1 MASDTQDPGVGADAP
16 WAEGGLE
23 LLVDELQ
30 PAGSHVPAAPH
41 VIVLFGAT
49 GDLAKRKLIPGL
61 FHLSRAGML
70 PECHIVATSLELLD
84 DGEYHGIARSA
95 CDEFARGGVTDH
107 HWGAFQERL
116 VYVPGEHGVT
126 GLAET
131 VRRLEATFDV
141 EPRRLHYLSIPPSA
155 ADSVVRTL
163 GEAGL
168 TDRSRVIMEKPFGTD
183 LHSARRLNSV
193 VREVF
198 DDDQVFRIDHFL
210 GKEAAQNILAFRCR
224 P

>member
-1 MASDTQDPGVGADAP
+1 MASDIQDPGVASDAG
-16 WAEGGLE
+16 WTDGGLE
-23 LLVDELQ
+23 LLLDGAPTDVV
-30 PAGSHVPAAPH
+30 AGSHAPASPH

-49 GDLAKRKLIPGL
+49 GDLAKRKLLPGL

-70 PECHIVATSLELLD
+70 PECHIVATSLESLD

-95 CDEFARGGVTDH
+95 CDEFARGAVTDH
-107 HWGAFQERL
+107 HWGEFQRRL
-116 VYVPGEHGVT
+116 SYVPGDHGVA

-131 VRRLEATFDV
+131 VHRLEATFDV
-141 EPRRLHYLSIPPSA
+141 APRRLHYLSIPPAA

-183 LHSARRLNSV
+183 LHSARQLNSV

-198 DDDQVFRIDHFL
+198 DDLESRLPTVSRGRNAPPIP
-210 GKEAAQNILAFRCR
+210 E
-224 P
+224 